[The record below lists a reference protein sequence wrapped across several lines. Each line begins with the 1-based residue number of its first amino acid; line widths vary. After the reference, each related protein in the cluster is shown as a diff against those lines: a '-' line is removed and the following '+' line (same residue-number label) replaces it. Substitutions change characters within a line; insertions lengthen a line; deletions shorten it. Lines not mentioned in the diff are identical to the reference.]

1 MELDILQPLID
12 IGGIAALIGVSY
24 LVISSRTK
32 RKHFA
37 FDFSGSSG
45 NLIDEK
51 NNTYK
56 WTFSGTIKNRSEVP
70 NTISQIYMVVWK
82 NNKRNSWLRMG
93 HGLTIKDTNSKSNLQ
108 CPIYFLPREAK
119 KVELEYTQNIDPN
132 SADGRILR
140 DMEEVIPGR
149 GFYLHKRWYE
159 LLFEDVDKNYFDQN
173 GNLINRQE
181 ADLWFTLGNSYRQL
195 DDVKLLP
202 IVNHFFKI
210 ILSKIIFALH
220 RVFWHLGLA

>member
-12 IGGIAALIGVSY
+12 IGGIAALIGVPY

-108 CPIYFLPREAK
+108 CPNYFYPERL
-119 KVELEYTQNIDPN
+119 
-132 SADGRILR
+132 
-140 DMEEVIPGR
+140 
-149 GFYLHKRWYE
+149 KRW
-159 LLFEDVDKNYFDQN
+159 
-173 GNLINRQE
+173 NLNIRKI
-181 ADLWFTLGNSYRQL
+181 LT
-195 DDVKLLP
+195 P
-202 IVNHFFKI
+202 IVPMDEF
-210 ILSKIIFALH
+210 
-220 RVFWHLGLA
+220 